1 VQTLIDQ
8 QVSPLGYTTVGLA
21 GAPIS
26 ATLNAGGW
34 SATHTFGWTEF
45 QVAPGTGEL
54 SVTTWGVEPTA
65 TTLPPFIVSNFTVV
79 PQ

>member
-1 VQTLIDQ
+1 
-8 QVSPLGYTTVGLA
+8 
-21 GAPIS
+21 
-26 ATLNAGGW
+26 
-34 SATHTFGWTEF
+34 
-45 QVAPGTGEL
+45 VAPGTGEL